1 MPECQQIRPLLG
13 PVHEG
18 EATPEEAILVAR
30 HISDCTACRI
40 LLARER
46 RLMEILSRGLNDL
59 DVSEEFVQEV
69 MHTLPSDPPQ
79 KPITRKKRGGIK
91 LASYFF

>member
-1 MPECQQIRPLLG
+1 MPDCQQIRPLIC

-18 EATPEEAILVAR
+18 EATPEEAMMVAR

-46 RLMEILSRGLNDL
+46 RLMEMLSRGLSEL
-59 DVSEEFVQEV
+59 DVGEEFVAAV
-69 MHTLPSDPPQ
+69 MDNLPKDPP
-79 KPITRKKRGGIK
+79 KKALIRKKRGGIK
-91 LASYFF
+91 LASFIF